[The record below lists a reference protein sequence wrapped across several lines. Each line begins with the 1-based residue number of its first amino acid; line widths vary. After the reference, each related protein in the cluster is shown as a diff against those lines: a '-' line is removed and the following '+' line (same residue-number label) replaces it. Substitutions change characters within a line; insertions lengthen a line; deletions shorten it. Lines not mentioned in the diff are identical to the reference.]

1 MKNQNIIIASNGDT
15 TCVMVDGKV
24 YGDHVVK
31 VEFVHDNKDK
41 LSDVRLLVTTDCVP
55 LEGDASNEERQGF
68 MKKLEEYSREQK
80 GDEKSEGE
88 VVEKT
93 KALAELI
100 SARAK
105 FPVNEAEIKN
115 DLKSTEELAD
125 IVLEH
130 LRNIP
135 ECQKNIELSSSGL
148 FRDKQTP

>member
-1 MKNQNIIIASNGDT
+1 MSNDRIIIASNGKT
-15 TCVMVDGKV
+15 TDIMINGRV
-24 YGDHVVK
+24 YGDGVVK
-31 VEFVHDNKDK
+31 IEFVHDHKDGIN
-41 LSDVRLLVTTDCVP
+41 DARLLITADRTP
-55 LEGDASNEERQGF
+55 LTGTASDEERQGF

-135 ECQKNIELSSSGL
+135 ECQKSIELSSSEL